1 MILEILLIYY
11 RKNPILIYFYLLNCK
26 SVCFVHSVLKDCFL
40 NKYKNYLPRRTL
52 FIIFTLIID
61 TACNAVTLVH
71 KQLRNRINLVAI
83 EFISLVKTNFERC
96 NAAKWNKFYVVFLP
110 LVTAILSTS
119 MAVLGSSLFALSV
132 TSYFKMTS
140 IMFPLMMFS
149 RGLLGAAN
157 GGCQRKTCIFADFS
171 ETRL

>member
-1 MILEILLIYY
+1 M
-11 RKNPILIYFYLLNCK
+11 LNCK

-52 FIIFTLIID
+52 LIIFTLIID
-61 TACNAVTLVH
+61 NACNAVTLVH

-83 EFISLVKTNFERC
+83 EFISLVRTVLKDVTQQNEINVMLF
-96 NAAKWNKFYVVFLP
+96 FFLP

-157 GGCQRKTCIFADFS
+157 GGCQRKTCSFADFS